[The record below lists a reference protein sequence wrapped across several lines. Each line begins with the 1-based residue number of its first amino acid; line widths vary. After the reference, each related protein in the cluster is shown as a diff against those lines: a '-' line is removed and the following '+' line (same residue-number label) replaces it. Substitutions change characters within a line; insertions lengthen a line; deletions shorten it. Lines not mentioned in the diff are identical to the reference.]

1 MVSGKNP
8 ATASSTFSVPT
19 PNGVKVSI
27 ALEELGIPYE
37 PHRVAFESKDQLSPE
52 FLSLNPNNKI
62 PALIDPDGPGGRPLG
77 LFESGAIL
85 MYLADKTQQFI
96 PGDMRG
102 RVMAMQWLFW
112 QVGGLGPMIGQRHH
126 FERFAEQ
133 KIPYAI
139 ERYERETLRLVG
151 VLDRHLAGRAF
162 ICGDR
167 YTIADMASYPWIF
180 AQATEEGLERF
191 PNVQRWHD
199 AIAAR
204 PATKRVY
211 ARGEAISPSGQ
222 ALTDEARRHLFGQGK
237 AA

>member
-1 MVSGKNP
+1 MIELYYW
-8 ATASSTFSVPT
+8 PT
-19 PNGVKVSI
+19 PNGQKV
-27 ALEELGIPYE
+27 ALFLEESQLKYE
-37 PHRVAFESKDQLSPE
+37 LKLVDIGKGDQFTPAYIAISQ
-52 FLSLNPNNKI
+52 PNKM
-62 PALIDPDGPGGRPLG
+62 PAIVDRAPADGGVPISV
-77 LFESGAIL
+77 FESGAIL

>member
-1 MVSGKNP
+1 MIELYYW
-8 ATASSTFSVPT
+8 PT
-19 PNGVKVSI
+19 PNGQKV
-27 ALEELGIPYE
+27 ALFLEESQLKYE
-37 PHRVAFESKDQLSPE
+37 LKLVDIGKGDQFKPDYLAIS
-52 FLSLNPNNKI
+52 PNNKM
-62 PALIDPDGPGGRPLG
+62 PAIVDRAPADGGVPISV
-77 LFESGAIL
+77 FESGAIL